1 MVGFLRI
8 IIAPDSTMPELP
20 EVETTRRGIAP
31 HVEGREIV
39 EVIVRQASLRVPVP
53 ADLDERLIGAR
64 IGTLSRRAKYLL
76 LPLSWP
82 VASGQGDTLLWHLGM
97 SGSLRIARLGELP
110 RKHDHL
116 DLVLDDGAILR
127 YHDPRRFGFVDW
139 LAGSVEQDAR
149 LARLGPEPLSER
161 FDGERLFAR
170 SRGRRL
176 AVKPFLMDNAVV
188 VGVGNIYAAEALFL
202 AGIDPRRAAGRISR
216 ERFDRLASAVR
227 EVLAAAI
234 TQGGTTLRDFVG
246 GTGEPGYFR
255 QRLNVYGRDGQPCRR
270 CGAELRLVTLGQRAS
285 VFCGRCQT

>member
-1 MVGFLRI
+1 
-8 IIAPDSTMPELP
+8 MPELP

-31 HVEGREIV
+31 HVEGREIT
-39 EVIVRQASLRVPVP
+39 EVIVRQSRLRVPVP
-53 ADLDERLIGAR
+53 ADLVERLVGAR
-64 IGTLSRRAKYLL
+64 IGVLSRRAKYLL
-76 LPLSWP
+76 VPFSSP
-82 VASGQGDTLLWHLGM
+82 GPDGMGATLLWHLGM

-110 RKHDHL
+110 KKHDHL

-139 LAGSVEQDAR
+139 LAGADESDPR
-149 LARLGPEPLSER
+149 LARLGPEPLSDA

-176 AVKPFLMDNAVV
+176 AVKPFLMDSAVV

-216 ERFDRLASAVR
+216 ERYDALAAAVR

-246 GTGEPGYFR
+246 GTGEPGYFA

-285 VFCGRCQT
+285 VFCGSCQT